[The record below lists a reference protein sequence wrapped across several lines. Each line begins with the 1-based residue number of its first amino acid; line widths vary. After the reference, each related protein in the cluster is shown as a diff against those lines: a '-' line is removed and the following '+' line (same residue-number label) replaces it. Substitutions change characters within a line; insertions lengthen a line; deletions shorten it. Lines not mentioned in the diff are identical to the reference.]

1 MDIKCR
7 KTSCV
12 HNDRYNCMAKQ
23 VNISKGSECSTYE
36 RGSEMDD
43 VTRDMFESAPE
54 YGNSRHIRD
63 KDLKCEC
70 ESCLLKELCI
80 NRNQRLK
87 SIEGHDW
94 FYVTLICKHKNP
106 NTEIDRF
113 DCNKCKNK
121 SVCKVHVNQTLD
133 SSILL
138 ALRRNEIN
146 DVR

>member
-12 HNDRYNCMAKQ
+12 YNDGYNCTAKQ
-23 VNISKGSECSTYE
+23 VNITSGSECGTYE

-70 ESCLLKELCI
+70 ESCLF
-80 NRNQRLK
+80 N
-87 SIEGHDW
+87 
-94 FYVTLICKHKNP
+94 KNCRCDA
-106 NTEIDRF
+106 NGITIIDSE
-113 DCNKCKNK
+113 NKGACA
-121 SVCKVHVNQTLD
+121 TYIYD
-133 SSILL
+133 
-138 ALRRNEIN
+138 E
-146 DVR
+146 